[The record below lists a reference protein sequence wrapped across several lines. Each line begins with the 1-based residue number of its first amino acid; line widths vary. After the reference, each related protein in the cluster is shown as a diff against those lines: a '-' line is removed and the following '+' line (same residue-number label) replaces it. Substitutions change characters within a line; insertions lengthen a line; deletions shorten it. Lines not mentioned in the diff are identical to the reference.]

1 MNIMSVDKGPSIND
15 LLAKV
20 PVQLQSAAHVLMKSI
35 MKEDSTM
42 SHGSGSTVL
51 ILLLR

>member
-1 MNIMSVDKGPSIND
+1 MTIASIDEGPSIND
-15 LLAKV
+15 LLSKV
-20 PVQLQSAAHVLMKSI
+20 PVQLQNAVHVLIRSI

-42 SHGSGSTVL
+42 SRGSGSTVL